1 MKRYSVCML
10 GMLMLVISL
19 TACGWKSHGEAYNEK
34 NNDEKA
40 YFLSMAVSLSGE
52 TTPQNTQIK
61 QAIEAFTN
69 TELQIQ
75 WIPYSA
81 YEEKVKLMIASGELP
96 KLIKLDYTPTIIATL
111 KAGQFWELGPLLNGY
126 HNLSAPSP
134 MHYDNISIDGKI
146 YGIPL
151 FRELGRAS
159 VQYRKDWFDKL
170 GLEPPVTL
178 DDWYKVVRALTL
190 NDPDGN
196 GVNDTYGM
204 ALDKQYN
211 MDIYSTLTRIA
222 VSQGAPTKW
231 MVEDGRFTPDFMTEP
246 YFETMKL
253 FRRLYQEK
261 LINED
266 FAIVGTAD
274 SVKLYNGGRA
284 GIQIVGG
291 YAQTWQ
297 DKLNNT
303 VPSAVVDVA
312 PLMGPDGIR
321 LPGESGNAGFLAI
334 PKDSVRTEEEVKQIL
349 SFLDALL
356 EMPMQALL
364 SKGIEGRHWT
374 DRGEY
379 ADFIDRNLFLAEVK
393 PYRDTLPFLG
403 DHNPLLE
410 PVLQPEL
417 FRKNQKIHKEN
428 EAYIVSNPALTL
440 NSDTYAERGR
450 ELEIM
455 IMDTQT
461 KFIIGKLDEEGW
473 KNGIDKWRKSGGD
486 KLIREYEEAY
496 RQKGK

>member
-1 MKRYSVCML
+1 MKRYSVFML
-10 GMLMLVISL
+10 SMLMLVISL
-19 TACGWKSHGEAYNEK
+19 TACGMKSRGEENHAGEENK
-34 NNDEKA
+34 DEEA
-40 YFLSMAVSLSGE
+40 YFLTIAVRLAGE
-52 TTPQNTQIK
+52 TPPKNIQVE
-61 QAIEAFTN
+61 QAIEAYTN
-69 TELQIQ
+69 TDLQIQ

-111 KAGQFWELGPLLNGY
+111 KAGQFWELGPFLKDY
-126 HNLSAPSP
+126 SNLSAPNP
-134 MHYDNISIDGKI
+134 MHYNNISVGGKI

-159 VQYRKDWFDKL
+159 VQYRKDWFERL

-178 DDWYKVVRALTL
+178 DEWYEVIRALTL

-196 GVNDTYGM
+196 GENDTYGM

-211 MDIYSTLTRIA
+211 LDIYSTLTRIS

-231 MVEDGRFTPDFMTEP
+231 KVEDGRFTPDFMTEP
-246 YFETMKL
+246 YFATMML

-261 LINED
+261 LINMD
-266 FAIVGTAD
+266 FAIVGTAE
-274 SVKLYNGGRA
+274 SVKLYEGGRA

-303 VPSAVVDVA
+303 VPSAVVDAA
-312 PLMGPDGIR
+312 PLMGPGGIR

-334 PKDSVRTEEEVKQIL
+334 PKDSVGTEEEVKQIL
-349 SFLDALL
+349 SFLDTLL
-356 EMPMQALL
+356 ETPMQTLL

-379 ADFIDRNLFLAEVK
+379 AEVIDRNLFLAEVK
-393 PYRDTLPFLG
+393 PYRDTLPYLG
-403 DHNPLLE
+403 DINPLLA

-440 NSDTYAERGR
+440 DSDTYAERGK

-455 IMDTQT
+455 IMDAQT
-461 KFIIGKLDEEGW
+461 KYIIGKLDEEGW
-473 KNGIDKWRKSGGD
+473 KAEIDKWRKAGGD

-496 RQKGK
+496 KEK